1 MFRERSSNSTCH
13 GGHLASASPPRPAP
27 LSWCPSTSRPPP
39 PRTLPWCSP
48 PPLLQRLST
57 MPTLS
62 SDLNVLAVSLKIFLY
77 DLIVA
82 KYFQC
87 ITTKYP
93 AAIPLCMKTWFWEY
107 GEPISHLC
115 SYLPTANKYH
125 KRISIALSW
134 VQEMT
139 TMCKFHQ
146 EHEWW
151 KIAMSFCFR
160 ATIISILTE
169 GAEARLQVSQTY
181 YIQYIIG
188 LDLIHLYI
196 ISLDLAYL

>member
-1 MFRERSSNSTCH
+1 MFWLFLSKYSYMIWLSLNIFNV
-13 GGHLASASPPRPAP
+13 LPPNI
-27 LSWCPSTSRPPP
+27 
-39 PRTLPWCSP
+39 
-48 PPLLQRLST
+48 LLQ
-57 MPTLS
+57 
-62 SDLNVLAVSLKIFLY
+62 FLFVCVKPL
-77 DLIVA
+77 DK
-82 KYFQC
+82 KY
-87 ITTKYP
+87 
-93 AAIPLCMKTWFWEY
+93 MKTWFWEY

-169 GAEARLQVSQTY
+169 GVGGDRGQAASVANLLHPIY
-181 YIQYIIG
+181 HCIG
-188 LDLIHLYI
+188 SIIHLYI
-196 ISLDLAYL
+196 ISLNLAYL

>member
-27 LSWCPSTSRPPP
+27 PPWCPSTSRPPPP

-48 PPLLQRLST
+48 LLQRLST
-57 MPTLS
+57 MLS

-93 AAIPLCMKTWFWEY
+93 AAIPLCNIVCVKPLDKKYMKTWFWEY

-146 EHEWW
+146 
-151 KIAMSFCFR
+151 
-160 ATIISILTE
+160 
-169 GAEARLQVSQTY
+169 
-181 YIQYIIG
+181 
-188 LDLIHLYI
+188 
-196 ISLDLAYL
+196 